1 MTPRPNSD
9 AIPTLGSVPRESL
22 PRERFHRFFQ
32 THSVLPPGGLLD
44 SESGR
49 RWFDILAW
57 AYQNDFYT
65 LQPAL
70 EGKSGPRVQVN
81 GRQFRMVSSY
91 DYLGLIGHSRIEAAA
106 VAAIARYGT
115 GTGGVRLLTGT
126 CDLHGQ
132 FETELS
138 AFKGT
143 EAAIT
148 FSSGYLAN
156 LAVISALLGPS
167 DKAVIDSRAHR
178 SIYDACRLARV
189 PVSTFAHNDT
199 SALQKVLEEDP
210 AVGHT
215 LIIVDGIYSMDGDI
229 CPLPELIDLKRKH
242 RAYLMVDEAHSF
254 GVLGGAGRGVDQHF
268 GLDGR
273 EVDIWMGSLSK
284 AIPSNGGFIAGT
296 QALIIYLQHAA
307 APFMFS
313 AALCPAAIA
322 AGREALNVVQDE
334 PERLIRLHRNADAL
348 RAQLIELGYNT
359 GESVSPVIPVIMG
372 SDEAACRLAC
382 ELLDVGILAVP
393 VLYPAVPR
401 GEARLRLCAT
411 AAQDEVFLGE
421 VVEGFR
427 SVRSKRPLSGRPPR
441 P

>member
-1 MTPRPNSD
+1 
-9 AIPTLGSVPRESL
+9 
-22 PRERFHRFFQ
+22 
-32 THSVLPPGGLLD
+32 
-44 SESGR
+44 
-49 RWFDILAW
+49 
-57 AYQNDFYT
+57 
-65 LQPAL
+65 
-70 EGKSGPRVQVN
+70 
-81 GRQFRMVSSY
+81 
-91 DYLGLIGHSRIEAAA
+91 
-106 VAAIARYGT
+106 
-115 GTGGVRLLTGT
+115 
-126 CDLHGQ
+126 
-132 FETELS
+132 
-138 AFKGT
+138 
-143 EAAIT
+143 
-148 FSSGYLAN
+148 
-156 LAVISALLGPS
+156 
-167 DKAVIDSRAHR
+167 
-178 SIYDACRLARV
+178 
-189 PVSTFAHNDT
+189 
-199 SALQKVLEEDP
+199 
-210 AVGHT
+210 
-215 LIIVDGIYSMDGDI
+215 
-229 CPLPELIDLKRKH
+229 
-242 RAYLMVDEAHSF
+242 
-254 GVLGGAGRGVDQHF
+254 
-268 GLDGR
+268 
-273 EVDIWMGSLSK
+273 VDIWMGSLSK

-372 SDEAACRLAC
+372 SDEAACRLAR